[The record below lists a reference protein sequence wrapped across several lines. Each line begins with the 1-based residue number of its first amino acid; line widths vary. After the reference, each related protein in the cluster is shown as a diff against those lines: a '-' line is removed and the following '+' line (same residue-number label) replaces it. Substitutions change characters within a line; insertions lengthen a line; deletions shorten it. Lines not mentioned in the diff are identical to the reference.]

1 METFS
6 DVSMKTN
13 VGEYYSK
20 EPENYFE
27 TEAVEIAKAFMED
40 DELTDSEQTHAKC
53 SLFACPQNEALL
65 NSRTR
70 KRGGMAGVAVG
81 QPPIKR
87 SLLNEF
93 DRIIES
99 KGKSLTPSKSTPD
112 GTIKDRR
119 LFTHHMSLEPVTC
132 GPFCSSKERQE
143 TQSPHVTSPAQGLQS
158 KGHPSRHSAEGKS
171 SSNPTVSALRTER
184 TRHSVSD
191 KSTKVFV
198 PPFKVKSRFHRDEHF
213 DSKNVNLEGKNQKS
227 ADGVSE
233 DGNDSDIPQ
242 FNKDLMSSL
251 QNARDLQDVR
261 IKNKETGV
269 REFV

>member
-81 QPPIKR
+81 KD
-87 SLLNEF
+87 LLLLW
-93 DRIIES
+93 S
-99 KGKSLTPSKSTPD
+99 
-112 GTIKDRR
+112 
-119 LFTHHMSLEPVTC
+119 
-132 GPFCSSKERQE
+132 
-143 TQSPHVTSPAQGLQS
+143 AGLS
-158 KGHPSRHSAEGKS
+158 
-171 SSNPTVSALRTER
+171 
-184 TRHSVSD
+184 SVSF
-191 KSTKVFV
+191 SI
-198 PPFKVKSRFHRDEHF
+198 
-213 DSKNVNLEGKNQKS
+213 
-227 ADGVSE
+227 VS
-233 DGNDSDIPQ
+233 
-242 FNKDLMSSL
+242 
-251 QNARDLQDVR
+251 
-261 IKNKETGV
+261 
-269 REFV
+269 